1 MLRGYCFTPHRIQRW
16 EICTHTDTQT
26 HTHTFMST
34 AIQLY
39 IGLPKWLGGK
49 EFACE
54 CRRGGF
60 DPWIGKIPWR
70 RKWPP
75 SPEFLL
81 GKFHGQRS
89 LAGYSPCGCK
99 DLDMT

>member
-1 MLRGYCFTPHRIQRW
+1 MH
-16 EICTHTDTQT
+16 THMYT
-26 HTHTFMST
+26 HTHTHISMSI
-34 AIQLY
+34 AVQLY
-39 IGLPKWLGGK
+39 IGLPKWLRGK
-49 EFACE
+49 KLACE
-54 CRRGGF
+54 CRRCGF

-89 LAGYSPCGCK
+89 LAGYSPWGCK
-99 DLDMT
+99 DLDMS